1 MAVKDFLL
9 GRDRVAKIIKEN
21 RANRSPGRAHG
32 GPGLNCLVLGGG
44 GREYAIAWRL
54 ARCASVATIDVAP
67 GNAAMALFARVL
79 DFPPTDLARIE
90 QHCAAASIDLVI
102 VGPDDLVAAGIGDA
116 IRRAGVTVVCP
127 SREAARIE
135 WSKSFAKAL
144 MIEAGVPT
152 PAFTAYP
159 DAAAARTALAERPE
173 GPVVVKADGLAAGK
187 GVVVAADRAAA
198 EAALSRPPISEGAV
212 VLEEPLEGPEASLM
226 ALVDGETV
234 VALPPAR
241 DHKRLGDGDT
251 GPNTG
256 GMGACSPTAVLPD
269 DLAQSLAEALIAPV
283 ARALVARGAP
293 FRGVIFAGLLR
304 AADGWRVLEY
314 NARFGDPEAQV
325 VLPRVGGDFAELM
338 RAVGD
343 GRLAEHVAQH
353 PVRFSQRAY
362 VDVALCAAGYPAAP
376 RRGDRISV
384 DDLPDDVWT
393 FHAGTRRAADG
404 GFLTDGG
411 RVLHI
416 VAQGDSV
423 AEARRKA
430 YVGAE
435 RVRFEGKFYRQDIA
449 EGSLEDG
456 VGVSS

>member
-1 MAVKDFLL
+1 ML
-9 GRDRVAKIIKEN
+9 GA
-21 RANRSPGRAHG
+21 
-32 GPGLNCLVLGGG
+32 G

-54 ARCASVATIDVAP
+54 ARSSSVATIDVAP
-67 GNAAMALFARVL
+67 GNGAMALFARVL
-79 DFPPTDLARIE
+79 DFPPTDLGRIE

-127 SREAARIE
+127 SAAAARIE
-135 WSKSFAKAL
+135 SSKSFAKAL
-144 MIEAGVPT
+144 MAEAGVPMA
-152 PAFTAYP
+152 AFSAYP
-159 DAAAARTALAERPE
+159 NAAAAQAALGDRPE
-173 GPVVVKADGLAAGK
+173 GPIVVKADGLAAGK
-187 GVVVAADRAAA
+187 GVVVAKDRAEAK
-198 EAALSRPPISEGAV
+198 AALSRPPITDGAV
-212 VLEEPLEGPEASLM
+212 ILEELLEGPEASLM

-241 DHKRLGDGDT
+241 DHKRLGEGDT

-269 DLAQSLAEALIAPV
+269 EQAQPLAEALIAPV
-283 ARALVARGAP
+283 ARLLAARGTP
-293 FRGVIFAGLLR
+293 YRGVIFAGLLL

-325 VLPRVGGDFAELM
+325 VLPRLGGDFALLM
-338 RAVGD
+338 TALGE
-343 GRLAEHVAQH
+343 GRLAEHVAAH

-362 VDVALCAAGYPAAP
+362 VDIALCASGYPASP
-376 RRGDRISV
+376 RRGDRITV

-393 FHAGTRRAADG
+393 FHAGTRRGPDG
-404 GFLTDGG
+404 GFFSDGG

-416 VAQGDSV
+416 VAQGDTV

-435 RVRFEGKFYRQDIA
+435 RVHFEGKFYRQDIA
-449 EGSLEDG
+449 VDQ

>member
-1 MAVKDFLL
+1 
-9 GRDRVAKIIKEN
+9 
-21 RANRSPGRAHG
+21 
-32 GPGLNCLVLGGG
+32 
-44 GREYAIAWRL
+44 
-54 ARCASVATIDVAP
+54 
-67 GNAAMALFARVL
+67 MALFARIL
-79 DFPPTDLARIE
+79 DFAPTDLGRIE

-102 VGPDDLVAAGIGDA
+102 VGPDDLVASGIGDA
-116 IRRAGVTVVCP
+116 IRRTGVTVVCP
-127 SREAARIE
+127 SAAAARIE
-135 WSKSFAKAL
+135 SSKRFAKAL
-144 MIEAGVPT
+144 MAEAGVPT
-152 PAFTAYP
+152 AAFTAYP
-159 DAAAARTALAERPE
+159 NAAAAQEALDERPE

-187 GVVVAADRAAA
+187 GVVIAKDRTEAK
-198 EAALSRPPISEGAV
+198 AALARPPMADGAV
-212 VLEEPLEGPEASLM
+212 VLEELLEGPEASLM

-269 DLAQSLAEALIAPV
+269 EQAQPLAEALIAPV
-283 ARALVARGAP
+283 ARLLAAQGTP
-293 FRGVIFAGLLR
+293 YRGVIFAGLLL

-325 VLPRVGGDFAELM
+325 VLPRLGGDFALLM
-338 RAVGD
+338 AALGD
-343 GRLAEHVAQH
+343 GRLAEQVAAH

-362 VDVALCAAGYPAAP
+362 VDIALCASGYPASP
-376 RRGDRISV
+376 RRGDRITV

-393 FHAGTRRAADG
+393 FHAGTRRGPDG
-404 GFLTDGG
+404 GFFSDGG

-416 VAQGDSV
+416 VAQGDTV

-430 YVGAE
+430 YIGAE
-435 RVRFEGKFYRQDIA
+435 RVHFEGKFYRQDIA
-449 EGSLEDG
+449 LDQ

>member
-1 MAVKDFLL
+1 
-9 GRDRVAKIIKEN
+9 
-21 RANRSPGRAHG
+21 
-32 GPGLNCLVLGGG
+32 VLGAG

-54 ARCASVATIDVAP
+54 ARSSSVATIDVAP
-67 GNAAMALFARVL
+67 GNGAMALFARVL
-79 DFPPTDLARIE
+79 DFPPTDLGRIE

-127 SREAARIE
+127 SAAAARIE
-135 WSKSFAKAL
+135 SSKSFAKAL
-144 MIEAGVPT
+144 MAEAGVPMA
-152 PAFTAYP
+152 AFSAYP
-159 DAAAARTALAERPE
+159 NAAAAQAALGDRPE
-173 GPVVVKADGLAAGK
+173 GPIVVKADGLAAGK
-187 GVVVAADRAAA
+187 GVVVAKDRAEAK
-198 EAALSRPPISEGAV
+198 AALSRPPITDGAV
-212 VLEEPLEGPEASLM
+212 ILEELLEGPEASLM

-241 DHKRLGDGDT
+241 DHKRLGEGDT

-269 DLAQSLAEALIAPV
+269 EQAQPLAEALIAPV
-283 ARALVARGAP
+283 ARLLAARGTP
-293 FRGVIFAGLLR
+293 YRGVIFAGLLL

-325 VLPRVGGDFAELM
+325 VLPRLGGDFALLM
-338 RAVGD
+338 TALGE
-343 GRLAEHVAQH
+343 GRLAEHVAAH

-362 VDVALCAAGYPAAP
+362 VDIALCASGYPASP
-376 RRGDRISV
+376 RRGDRITV

-393 FHAGTRRAADG
+393 FHAGTRRGPDG
-404 GFLTDGG
+404 GFFSDGG

-416 VAQGDSV
+416 VAQGDTV

-435 RVRFEGKFYRQDIA
+435 RVHFEGKFYRQDIA
-449 EGSLEDG
+449 VDQ

>member
-1 MAVKDFLL
+1 MKDLLL

-21 RANRSPGRAHG
+21 RANRSPGRAHS

-54 ARCASVATIDVAP
+54 ARCTSVATIDVAP
-67 GNAAMALFARVL
+67 GNGAMALFARVL
-79 DFPPTDLARIE
+79 DFAPSDIGRIE

-102 VGPDDLVAAGIGDA
+102 VGPDDLVATGIGDA
-116 IRRAGVTVVCP
+116 IRRTGVTVLCP
-127 SREAARIE
+127 SRAAARIE
-135 WSKSFAKAL
+135 SSKSFAKAL

-152 PAFTAYP
+152 AAFTAYP
-159 DAAAARTALAERPE
+159 DAAAARAALDDRPE

-187 GVVVAADRAAA
+187 GVIVAPDRAAA
-198 EAALSRPPISEGAV
+198 HAALALPPISEGAV
-212 VLEEPLEGPEASLM
+212 VLEELLAGPEASLM

-269 DLAQSLAEALIAPV
+269 DQAQPLAEQLIAPV
-283 ARALVARGAP
+283 ARVLAARGTP

-325 VLPRVGGDFAELM
+325 VLPRLGGDFAALM

-343 GRLAEHVAQH
+343 GRLAEHVAEQ

-362 VDVALCAAGYPAAP
+362 VDVALCAAGYPGAP
-376 RRGDRISV
+376 RRGDRITV

-393 FHAGTRRAADG
+393 FHAGTRRAPDG
-404 GFLTDGG
+404 GFLTNGG

-416 VAQGDSV
+416 VAQGDTV

-435 RVRFEGKFYRQDIA
+435 RVHFEGRFYRQDIA
-449 EGSLEDG
+449 GDQEEDRL
-456 VGVSS
+456 GVSS

>member
-1 MAVKDFLL
+1 LKDLLL
-9 GRDRVAKIIKEN
+9 GRDRVGKIIKEN
-21 RANRSPGRAHG
+21 RANRSPGRASG

-54 ARCASVATIDVAP
+54 ARCGSVGTIDVAP
-67 GNAAMALFARVL
+67 GNGAMALFARVL
-79 DFPPTDLARIE
+79 DFQPTDVGRIE

-102 VGPDDLVAAGIGDA
+102 VGPDDLVATGIGDA
-116 IRRAGVTVVCP
+116 IRRAGVSVVCP

-135 WSKSFAKAL
+135 SSKSFAKAL
-144 MIEAGVPT
+144 MAEAGVPT
-152 PAFTAYP
+152 AASETYP
-159 DAAAARTALAERPE
+159 NAAEARAALEGRPD

-187 GVVVAADRAAA
+187 GVVIARHRAEAA
-198 EAALSRPPISEGAV
+198 AALSRPPINEGAV
-212 VLEEPLEGPEASLM
+212 VLEELLEGPEASLM

-241 DHKRLGDGDT
+241 DHKRLGEGDT

-256 GMGACSPTAVLPD
+256 GMGACSPTSVLPD
-269 DLAQSLAEALIAPV
+269 EEAQPLAEALIGPV
-283 ARALVARGAP
+283 ARLLAARGTP

-325 VLPRVGGDFAELM
+325 VLPRLGGDFARLM
-338 RAVGD
+338 IALGD
-343 GRLAEHVAQH
+343 GRLAEYVAAH

-362 VDVALCAAGYPAAP
+362 VDVALCASGYPASP
-376 RRGDRISV
+376 RRGDRITV

-393 FHAGTRRAADG
+393 FHAGTRRGPDG
-404 GFLTDGG
+404 GFFTDGG
-411 RVLHI
+411 RVLHV
-416 VAQGDSV
+416 VAQGDTV

-435 RVRFEGKFYRQDIA
+435 RVHFEGKFYRHDIA
-449 EGSLEDG
+449 EDQPVGG
-456 VGVSS
+456 VGESS

>member
-1 MAVKDFLL
+1 MKDLLL
-9 GRDRVAKIIKEN
+9 GRDPVGKLIKAQ

-32 GPGLNCLVLGGG
+32 GWGLNCLVLGGG

-54 ARCASVATIDVAP
+54 ARCNSVAAIDVAP
-67 GNAAMALFARVL
+67 GNGAMALFARVL
-79 DFPPTDLARIE
+79 DFAPTDIARIE
-90 QHCAAASIDLVI
+90 QHCAAASIDLVV

-116 IRRAGVTVVCP
+116 IRRSGVTVVCP

-135 WSKSFAKAL
+135 SSKVFAKAL
-144 MIEAGVPT
+144 MAEAGVPT
-152 PAFTAYP
+152 AAFTAYP
-159 DAAAARTALAERPE
+159 DAASARAALEERPD

-187 GVVVAADRAAA
+187 GVVIAADRAAA
-198 EAALSRPPISEGAV
+198 QAALSRPPLNEGAI
-212 VLEEPLEGPEASLM
+212 VLEEVLVGPEASLM

-256 GMGACSPTAVLPD
+256 GMGACSPTVILPD
-269 DLAQSLAEALIAPV
+269 DQAQPLADALIAPV
-283 ARALVARGAP
+283 ARILAARGTP
-293 FRGVIFAGLLR
+293 FRGVIFAGLLH

-325 VLPRVGGDFAELM
+325 VLPRIGGDFAQLLQ
-338 RAVGD
+338 ALGD
-343 GRLAEHVAQH
+343 GRLAEHVAEH

-362 VDVALCAAGYPAAP
+362 VDIALCASGYPASP
-376 RRGDRISV
+376 RRGDRITV

-393 FHAGTRRAADG
+393 FHAGTRRGPDG
-404 GFLTDGG
+404 GFYSDGG
-411 RVLHI
+411 RVLHV
-416 VAQGDSV
+416 VAQGDTV

-430 YVGAE
+430 YIGAD
-435 RVRFEGKFYRQDIA
+435 RVHFEGKFYRQDIA
-449 EGSLEDG
+449 EDQIADGAG

>member
-1 MAVKDFLL
+1 MKDLLL
-9 GRDRVAKIIKEN
+9 GRDRVGKIIKEN

-32 GPGLNCLVLGGG
+32 GWGLNCLVLGGG

-54 ARCASVATIDVAP
+54 ARCSSVAAIDVAP
-67 GNAAMALFARVL
+67 GNDAMALFARVL
-79 DFPPTDLARIE
+79 DFAPTDIGRIE

-102 VGPDDLVAAGIGDA
+102 VGPDDLVATGIGDA

-135 WSKSFAKAL
+135 SSKSFAKAL
-144 MIEAGVPT
+144 MAEAGVPT
-152 PAFTAYP
+152 ASFETYPTAADARAAVEARP
-159 DAAAARTALAERPE
+159 D

-187 GVVVAADRAAA
+187 GVVVARDRAEAT
-198 EAALSRPPISEGAV
+198 AALSRPPITDGAV
-212 VLEEPLEGPEASLM
+212 VLEELLDGPEASLM

-256 GMGACSPTAVLPD
+256 GMGACSPTSVLPD
-269 DLAQSLAEALIAPV
+269 EEAQPLAEALIGPV
-283 ARALVARGAP
+283 ARLLAERGTP
-293 FRGVIFAGLLR
+293 FRGVIFAGLLH

-325 VLPRVGGDFAELM
+325 VLPRLGGDFARLM
-338 RAVGD
+338 VALGD
-343 GRLAEHVAQH
+343 GRLAEHVAAH

-362 VDVALCAAGYPAAP
+362 VDVALCAGGYPASP
-376 RRGDRISV
+376 RRGDRITV

-393 FHAGTRRAADG
+393 FHAGTRRGPDG
-404 GFLTDGG
+404 GFFTDGG
-411 RVLHI
+411 RVLHV
-416 VAQGDSV
+416 VAQGDTV
-423 AEARRKA
+423 AEARRRA
-430 YVGAE
+430 YLGAE
-435 RVRFEGKFYRQDIA
+435 RVHFEGKFYRQDIA
-449 EGSLEDG
+449 EERQAEGG
-456 VGVSS
+456 GVST

>member
-1 MAVKDFLL
+1 MKDFLL
-9 GRDRVAKIIKEN
+9 GRDRVQKIIKEN

-54 ARCASVATIDVAP
+54 ARCASVGTIDVAP

-79 DFPPTDLARIE
+79 DFPPTDVARIE

-135 WSKSFAKAL
+135 SSKSFAKAL
-144 MIEAGVPT
+144 MVEAGVPT
-152 PAFTAYP
+152 AAFTVHP
-159 DAAAARTALAERPE
+159 NAAAAGAAIAERPD

-198 EAALSRPPISEGAV
+198 QAALSHPPISEGPV
-212 VLEEPLEGPEASLM
+212 VLEELLAGPEASLM
-226 ALVDGETV
+226 ALVDGGTV

-256 GMGACSPTAVLPD
+256 GMGACSPTAVLSD
-269 DLAQSLAEALIAPV
+269 DQAQPLADQLISPV
-283 ARALVARGAP
+283 ARALAARGTP
-293 FRGVIFAGLLR
+293 FRGVIFAGLLQTV
-304 AADGWRVLEY
+304 DGWRVLEY

-343 GRLAEHVAQH
+343 GRLAEHVARY

-393 FHAGTRRAADG
+393 FHAGTRRAVDG

-416 VAQGDSV
+416 VAQGDTV

-430 YVGAE
+430 YVGVE
-435 RVRFEGKFYRQDIA
+435 QVRFEGKFYRHDIA
-449 EGSLEDG
+449 EQLEDG